1 MTVVER
7 KEAADGLLQLPGA
20 AVCAAPELLLS
31 QQREPALDL
40 VKPGGAPVGV
50 KCKWKRGWRKSQR
63 LIMGVLW
70 VP

>member
-40 VKPGGAPVGV
+40 VKPGGAGRREVQV
-50 KCKWKRGWRKSQR
+50 EARWR
-63 LIMGVLW
+63 L
-70 VP
+70 